1 MFGAVIITFVIT
13 VLGMFVLL
21 LTDNAKQQDRETD
34 RLRKSNER
42 LSSQINDMI
51 RQENTRRE
59 CAAYDKG
66 LYDGRATDTLY
77 RKMLKQ
83 YTAGDQATVMMC
95 GEDETTGRK

>member
-13 VLGMFVLL
+13 VLGMLVLL
-21 LTDNAKQQDRETD
+21 LSDNTKKRDREAD

-42 LSSQINDMI
+42 LTCQINDMI

-66 LYDGRATDTLY
+66 LYDGRMTDTLY

-83 YTAGDQATVMMC
+83 YSAGDQATVMMY